1 MEASYYTKLD
11 NHNVQC
17 ELCPHNCIIQN
28 NKSGICKVRTNDSGI
43 LLTKNYGKI
52 SSIGFDSIEKK
63 PLYHFYPGSD
73 VLSIGSLG
81 CNLKCQFCQNWEI
94 SQTNVEDFSRESKL
108 YTSEQITEL
117 ALSRKNNIGIAYT
130 YNEPIVFYE
139 FMLSTAKLSKQS
151 GLKNVMI
158 SNGYINQKPLQ
169 ELLPYIDAF
178 NIDLKSFSEN
188 FYREYTKSKL
198 EPIKQTLKT
207 IASAHKYLEITNL
220 VIPTLNDDSTEFEEM
235 IKWIRDNLGD
245 EIVYHISRYFPTYK
259 LKIDA
264 TLIDK
269 MISLAEIASKYLKY
283 VYLGNIL
290 LEEGSNTYCPKCNE
304 LVIKRSGYLSKLV
317 SVTSKGECMKCK
329 TQILK
334 HVNYEN

>member
-1 MEASYYTKLD
+1 MEARYYIKLD
-11 NHNVQC
+11 NRNVQC
-17 ELCPHNCIIQN
+17 ELCPHNCIIQDD
-28 NKSGICKVRTNDSGI
+28 KSGICNVRTNDSGI

-52 SSIGFDSIEKK
+52 SSIGFDPIEKK

-73 VLSIGSLG
+73 ILSIGSLG

-94 SQTNVEDFSRESKL
+94 SQTCDEAYSRESMV
-108 YTSEQITEL
+108 YSPEQIIKL
-117 ALSRKNNIGIAYT
+117 ALSRRNNIGIAYT
-130 YNEPIVFYE
+130 YNEPTVFYE
-139 FMLSTAKLSKQS
+139 FMINTAKLAKQS

-169 ELLPYIDAF
+169 DLLPYIDAF

-198 EPIKQTLKT
+198 EPVKQTLKA
-207 IASAHKYLEITNL
+207 IASSSKHLEITNL
-220 VIPTLNDDSTEFEEM
+220 VIPTLNDDSIEFEEM

-245 EIVYHISRYFPTYK
+245 EIVFHISRYFPTYK
-259 LKIDA
+259 LKIEA
-264 TLIDK
+264 TSIEK
-269 MISLAEIASKYLKY
+269 MTSLAEIASKYLKY
-283 VYLGNIL
+283 VYLGNVL

-304 LVIKRSGYLSKLV
+304 LVIKRSGYLSKCV
-317 SVTSKGECMKCK
+317 SLTSKGECMKCK

-334 HVNYEN
+334 YVNYEN